1 MILGSV
7 VDSDINEKRI
17 AISPDTIKKYI
28 TGGFS
33 VQLEKDFGKNSNID
47 DNELQRLGA
56 KILNKEEIYKTSDII
71 VKINCPSD
79 SEILLIKEGAVLIG
93 IFFPYLNKDRI
104 NKLLKRNIKIFSL
117 ELLPRITRAQSMDI
131 LSSQANLAGY
141 KAVIDSVYEY
151 NKAVPMMMTA
161 AGTITPAKF
170 FIIGAGVA
178 GL

>member
-28 TGGFS
+28 TSGFS

-93 IFFPYLNKDRI
+93 SFFPYLNKDRI

-117 ELLPRITRAQSMDI
+117 ELLPFCTFFRIKQSI
-131 LSSQANLAGY
+131 ISSYPQRTEEQQY
-141 KAVIDSVYEY
+141 DEHV
-151 NKAVPMMMTA
+151 
-161 AGTITPAKF
+161 
-170 FIIGAGVA
+170 
-178 GL
+178 